1 MQPLDLLGSALAYAR
16 RGWLVFPIRPGL
28 KIPATANGF
37 LDAVGDPDK
46 IAEWW
51 SKNRGWDRRN
61 VGVVT
66 SPQSGIWVLDADV
79 DKETGEFGEDTLAEL
94 EGEHGTLPAHPV
106 SETPSGGKHHVFAWP
121 DDGMDL
127 PRRIRF
133 MPGLDA
139 LGSRDGKAGYFIA
152 APSVRPDGVYKWSVR
167 PDDVTP
173 PQAPKWLLDIIR
185 ADVKTRPADMPV
197 YTPIKSDRT
206 NAYGRKV
213 LEERL
218 AQIRSA
224 PFGQQE
230 VTLSASALRVFSEA
244 HGGNI
249 DLNEAMSGLM
259 DAAMSMPNQPGKA
272 PWVHQDIEKKL
283 RTASAKAQRDP
294 SPPRQAY
301 QRRDPPPPERT
312 RPQLV
317 VSNPVKPEPAHDPEP
332 DAAHLP
338 EWMREHAKYWLWK
351 DDISLQATAIKNVQL
366 MVEFHPDLVGIYRY
380 DEFRDQVFVTRPL
393 PGDTRNMF
401 PRELVD
407 ADETAL
413 AAWLNWHGLS
423 PAISTVGAVIR
434 EVAFRNSF
442 DPLREWVD
450 GLVWDGDARVG
461 KWLSRYAGAEDNAYN
476 SLVGTKFMIGAIARA
491 VDPGAKVDA
500 MMVIEGPQN
509 LGKSTLIRELCG
521 ADMFSD
527 QVGDVT
533 SKDSSER
540 IQGCWLVEI
549 PEMDKFSRHEANA
562 VKDFLSRREDRYRPA
577 YGRSVVKR
585 PRRTVFFGTINPDGI
600 GYLKDSTG
608 NRRFWPVKVTKI
620 DLKAVARD
628 REQLWAEALYRY
640 REGEEWWIAPEDA
653 HIVEPEQE
661 ARRDDDVWEPK
672 VAAWLASELEGKL
685 SFSFSSAECLH
696 KAIGMMLDK
705 QSQREKIR
713 IAKILNMY
721 GCDQVNNT
729 NGIKGRSWVY
739 ERKD

>member
-1 MQPLDLLGSALAYAR
+1 MPPLDLLGSALAYAR
-16 RGWLVFPIRPGL
+16 RGWRVFPIRPGL

-37 LDAVGDPDK
+37 LDAVCDPGK
-46 IAEWW
+46 IEEWW
-51 SKNRGWDRRN
+51 APKRGWDRRN
-61 VGVVT
+61 IGVET
-66 SPQSGIWVLDADV
+66 SPASGIWVLDADV

-94 EGEHGTLPAHPV
+94 EAKHGALPDHPV

-121 DDGMDL
+121 DDGLDI

-133 MPGLDA
+133 QPGLDA
-139 LGSRDGKAGYFIA
+139 LGSKDGKGGYFIV
-152 APSVRPDGVYKWSVR
+152 APSERPDGKYRWIRS
-167 PDDVTP
+167 PDEIDP
-173 PQAPKWLLDIIR
+173 PQAPKWLIDIIR
-185 ADVKTRPADMPV
+185 ADVKSRPADMPV
-197 YTPIKSDRT
+197 YTAVRSDRT

-213 LEERL
+213 LEERT

-230 VTLSASALRVFSEA
+230 ITLSSSALRVFSEA

-249 DLNEAMSGLM
+249 DLNEAFASLM
-259 DAAMSMPNQPGKA
+259 AAGMSMPNQSGMP
-272 PWVHQDIEKKL
+272 PWTQQDIEKKL
-283 RTASAKAQRDP
+283 RTASDKAKKDP
-294 SPPRQAY
+294 SPPRHADY
-301 QRRDPPPPERT
+301 RKRETERP

-317 VSNPVKPEPAHDPEP
+317 VSNQEKPQPDPPP
-332 DAAHLP
+332 DQDARELP
-338 EWMREHAKYWLWK
+338 DWMRLHQQFWLWK
-351 DDISLQATAIKNVQL
+351 DDTNLQPTAIKNIQL
-366 MVEFHPDLVGIYRY
+366 MVEFHPDIAGMYRY
-380 DEFRDQVFVTRPL
+380 DEFRDQVFLMRPL
-393 PGDTRNMF
+393 SGDKRNQF
-401 PRELVD
+401 PRELTD
-407 ADETAL
+407 TDETAL
-413 AAWLNWHGLS
+413 AAWLNWHGLT
-423 PAISTVGAVIR
+423 PAIATVGAVIR

-450 GLVWDGDARVG
+450 GLVWDGEPRIG
-461 KWLSRYAGAEDNAYN
+461 RWLTKYAGAEDNTYN

-491 VDPGAKVDA
+491 VNPGAKVDA

-608 NRRFWPVKVTKI
+608 NRRFWPVKVTRI
-620 DLKAVARD
+620 DLKGIERD
-628 REQLWAEALYRY
+628 REQLWAEALFRY
-640 REGEEWWIAPEDA
+640 REGEEWWVAPEDA

-672 VAAWLASELEGKL
+672 IQEWLRSELAGKL
-685 SFSFSSAECLH
+685 SFSFTSAECLH

-713 IAKILNMY
+713 IAKILNML
-721 GCDQVNNT
+721 GCDQQVNT
-729 NGIKGRSWVY
+729 NGIKGRSWIY